1 MPENTFETNRRKKL
15 RCALISIA
23 ASVALIALKLTFG
36 IITNSVSILA
46 SAVDSFLDL
55 SASSVNYFSIRKSV
69 KPADTEHKFGHGK
82 AEGLAGLFQCFIIG
96 VSSLYLIYLSFE
108 RIIGGAELRSLNI
121 GIAVIGFSIVA
132 SLLLA
137 RYIQKVANE
146 TDSIALKAD
155 SLHFRV
161 DVYVN
166 FGIVLGL
173 IIIKVTGSEL
183 IDPLISLVLAG
194 VILWTAKDIVVQSID
209 ILMDRELPEQIVAD
223 IEEVIFKYRPEVK
236 SYHKMRTRNAGSKK
250 FIEFHLVLDHT
261 LSFVRSHEIAE
272 EIIKEIE
279 TQIPGSE
286 LTVHVDPDQHPD
298 YS

>member
-15 RCALISIA
+15 RCALISIV
-23 ASVALIALKLTFG
+23 ASVGLIALKLTFG

-69 KPADTEHKFGHGK
+69 KPADAEHKFGHGK

-108 RIIGGAELRSLNI
+108 RIFDGAELRSLDI
-121 GIAVIGFSIVA
+121 GIAVIGFSIAV
-132 SLLLA
+132 SLILA
-137 RYIQKVANE
+137 RYIRKVANE

-161 DVYVN
+161 DVYAN
-166 FGIVLGL
+166 IGIVIGL
-173 IIIKVTGSEL
+173 IVIKVTGAEL
-183 IDPLISLVLAG
+183 IDPIISLALAG
-194 VILWTAKDIVVQSID
+194 LILWTAKDIVVQSVD
-209 ILMDRELPEQIVAD
+209 ILMDRELPEHIVAD
-223 IEEVIFKYRPEVK
+223 IEKVIFKYQPEVK

-279 TQIPGSE
+279 TKIPGSE

>member
-1 MPENTFETNRRKKL
+1 M
-15 RCALISIA
+15 
-23 ASVALIALKLTFG
+23 ASVGLIALKLTFG

-69 KPADTEHKFGHGK
+69 KPADAEHKFGHGK

-108 RIIGGAELRSLNI
+108 RIFDGAELRSLDI
-121 GIAVIGFSIVA
+121 GIAVIGFSIAA
-132 SLLLA
+132 SLILA

-161 DVYVN
+161 DVYAN
-166 FGIVLGL
+166 IGIVIGL
-173 IIIKVTGSEL
+173 IVIKMTGAEL
-183 IDPLISLVLAG
+183 IDPIISLALAG
-194 VILWTAKDIVVQSID
+194 LILWTAKDIVVQSVD

-223 IEEVIFKYRPEVK
+223 IEEVIFKYRPSVK

>member
-1 MPENTFETNRRKKL
+1 LPENTFETNRRKKL
-15 RCALISIA
+15 RCALISIV
-23 ASVALIALKLTFG
+23 ASVGLIALKLTFG

-69 KPADTEHKFGHGK
+69 KPADAEHKFGHGK

-108 RIIGGAELRSLNI
+108 RIFDGGELSSLDI
-121 GIAVIGFSIVA
+121 GIAVIGFSIFA
-132 SLLLA
+132 SLILA
-137 RYIQKVANE
+137 RYIKRVADE

-161 DVYVN
+161 DVYAN
-166 FGIVLGL
+166 IGIVVGL
-173 IIIKVTGSEL
+173 IVIKVTGAEL
-183 IDPLISLVLAG
+183 IDPIISLALAG
-194 VILWTAKDIVVQSID
+194 LILWTAKDIVLQSID
-209 ILMDRELPEQIVAD
+209 ILMDRELPEHIVKD
-223 IEEVIFKYRPEVK
+223 IEEVIFKYRPSVK

>member
-1 MPENTFETNRRKKL
+1 MSQNTFETNRRKKL
-15 RCALISIA
+15 RCALISIV
-23 ASVALIALKLTFG
+23 ASVGLIALKLTFG

-69 KPADTEHKFGHGK
+69 KPADDEHRFGHGK

-96 VSSLYLIYLSFE
+96 VSSLYLIYLSLE
-108 RIIGGAELRSLNI
+108 RIFDGAELSSLDI
-121 GIAVIGFSIVA
+121 GIAVIGFSIAA

-137 RYIQKVANE
+137 RYIQRVARE

-161 DVYVN
+161 DVYAN
-166 FGIVLGL
+166 IGIVIGL
-173 IIIKVTGSEL
+173 IVIKVTGAEL
-183 IDPLISLVLAG
+183 IDPIVSIALAG
-194 VILWTAKDIVVQSID
+194 LILWTAKDIVVQSVD
-209 ILMDRELPEQIVAD
+209 ILMDRELPEQIVND
-223 IEEVIFKYRPEVK
+223 IEEVIFKYQPSVK

-279 TQIPGSE
+279 ARVPGSE
-286 LTVHVDPDQHPD
+286 LTVHVDPDEHPD

>member
-1 MPENTFETNRRKKL
+1 M
-15 RCALISIA
+15 ASIG
-23 ASVALIALKLTFG
+23 LIALKLTFG

-69 KPADTEHKFGHGK
+69 KPADAEHRFGHGK

-96 VSSLYLIYLSFE
+96 VSSLYLIYLSLE
-108 RIIGGAELRSLNI
+108 RIFDGGELSSLDI

-137 RYIQKVANE
+137 RYIQRVAKD

-161 DVYVN
+161 DVYAN
-166 FGIVLGL
+166 IGIVLGL
-173 IIIKVTGSEL
+173 IVIKATGAEL
-183 IDPLISLVLAG
+183 IDPIISIALAG
-194 VILWTAKDIVVQSID
+194 LILWTAKDIVVQSID
-209 ILMDRELPEQIVAD
+209 ILMDRELPEQTVKD
-223 IEEVIFKYRPEVK
+223 IEEVIFKYRPSVR

-272 EIIKEIE
+272 EIIMEIE
-279 TQIPGSE
+279 ARIPDSE

>member
-1 MPENTFETNRRKKL
+1 M
-15 RCALISIA
+15 
-23 ASVALIALKLTFG
+23 ASVGLIALKLTFG

-55 SASSVNYFSIRKSV
+55 SASSVNYFSIRKST
-69 KPADTEHKFGHGK
+69 KPADAEHRFGHGK
-82 AEGLAGLFQCFIIG
+82 AEGVAGLFQCFIIG
-96 VSSLYLIYLSFE
+96 VSSLYLIYLSLE
-108 RIIGGAELRSLNI
+108 RIFDGGELSSLDI
-121 GIAVIGFSIVA
+121 GISVIGFSIIA

-137 RYIQKVANE
+137 RYIRRVARD
-146 TDSIALKAD
+146 TDSIALNAD

-161 DVYVN
+161 DVYAN
-166 FGIVLGL
+166 IGIVLGL
-173 IIIKVTGSEL
+173 IVIKVTGAEL
-183 IDPLISLVLAG
+183 IDPIISIALAG
-194 VILWTAKDIVVQSID
+194 LILWTAKDIVIQSID
-209 ILMDRELPEQIVAD
+209 ILMDRELPEQIVKD
-223 IEEVIFKYRPEVK
+223 IEEVIFKYQPEVK

-279 TQIPGSE
+279 TRIPGSE

>member
-1 MPENTFETNRRKKL
+1 M
-15 RCALISIA
+15 
-23 ASVALIALKLTFG
+23 ASVGLIALKLTFG

-69 KPADTEHKFGHGK
+69 KPADAEHKFGHGK

-108 RIIGGAELRSLNI
+108 RIFDGAELRSLDI
-121 GIAVIGFSIVA
+121 GIAVIGFSIAV
-132 SLLLA
+132 SLILA
-137 RYIQKVANE
+137 RYIRKVANE

-161 DVYVN
+161 DVYAN
-166 FGIVLGL
+166 IGIVIGL
-173 IIIKVTGSEL
+173 IVIKVTGAEL
-183 IDPLISLVLAG
+183 IDPIISLALAG
-194 VILWTAKDIVVQSID
+194 LILWTAKDIVVQSVD
-209 ILMDRELPEQIVAD
+209 ILMDRELPEHIVAD
-223 IEEVIFKYRPEVK
+223 IEKVIFKYQPEVK

-279 TQIPGSE
+279 TKIPGSE